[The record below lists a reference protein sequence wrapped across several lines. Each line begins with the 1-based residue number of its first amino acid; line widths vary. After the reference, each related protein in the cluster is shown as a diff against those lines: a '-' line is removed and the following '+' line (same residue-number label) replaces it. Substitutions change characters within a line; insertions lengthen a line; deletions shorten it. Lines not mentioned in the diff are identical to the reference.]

1 MKRGDEVDMANI
13 ELVIKLPEELYEAYK
28 GRPPML
34 GDKGMDMIA
43 QSIANG
49 TPLPK
54 GHGDL
59 IDRNDLLEYTDI
71 NECAYIPTINRYDII
86 TAPTIIEAEEE

>member
-1 MKRGDEVDMANI
+1 MKNI
-13 ELVIKLPEELYEAYK
+13 ELVIKVPEDLYEAYK

-34 GDKGMDMIA
+34 GDAGMDMIA

-54 GHGDL
+54 GHGRLGDL
-59 IDRNDLLEYTDI
+59 DALRDEVSSWGMNDYEPSDFIDEIDRADVI
-71 NECAYIPTINRYDII
+71 V
-86 TAPTIIEAEEE
+86 EADKAESEE